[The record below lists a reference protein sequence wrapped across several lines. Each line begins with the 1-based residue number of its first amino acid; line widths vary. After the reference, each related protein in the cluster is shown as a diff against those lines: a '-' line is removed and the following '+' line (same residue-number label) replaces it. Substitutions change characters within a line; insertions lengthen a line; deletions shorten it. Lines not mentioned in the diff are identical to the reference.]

1 MYYIYQQ
8 QSGGY
13 DQTMKYYKTE
23 KVFKEH
29 LKEFLKAWVYLR
41 PFKHSD
47 DSDTSNDSDT
57 SDDDEVYTKKEN
69 YNIEDVIK
77 NMWVT
82 TYITIQDEYGFNTL
96 DWGRI
101 EFEDEDK

>member
-8 QSGGY
+8 ESGGY
-13 DQTMKYYKTE
+13 DLTIKYYKTE

-29 LKEFLKAWVYLR
+29 LKEFLKAWVHIR
-41 PFKHSD
+41 CVD
-47 DSDTSNDSDT
+47 DSDT

-69 YNIEDVIK
+69 YNIEDIMK

-82 TYITIQDEYGFNTL
+82 TYITIQNEYGFNTL
-96 DWGRI
+96 DWGKI

>member
-13 DQTMKYYKTE
+13 DLTMKYYKTE
-23 KVFKEH
+23 KVFIEH
-29 LKEFLKAWVYLR
+29 LILFLKAWVHVR
-41 PFKHSD
+41 PLKHSD
-47 DSDTSNDSDT
+47 DSDSSNDSDT

-77 NMWVT
+77 NMWKT
-82 TYITIQDEYGFNTL
+82 SYIVVEDEDGTNTL
-96 DWGRI
+96 EWGKI
-101 EFEDEDK
+101 YFEDEA

>member
-29 LKEFLKAWVYLR
+29 LKEFLKAWLHLR

-47 DSDTSNDSDT
+47 DSDT

-82 TYITIQDEYGFNTL
+82 TYIIIQDEYGYNKL
-96 DWGRI
+96 DWGKI